1 MLCEKA
7 MLQNSKEAA
16 LVFKTA
22 KEKQIFVM
30 EAMWSRFLPAVKKVK
45 SWIEEG
51 SIGIPEIAQF
61 SIGLVAPEGKEN
73 RYFNPK
79 LGGGA
84 AKDITVYA
92 YELTTYILNQRI
104 KNITAS
110 ATWSDTGVDIND
122 HISIDFE
129 YTLADLTA
137 SFVTK
142 MEDKMVIYGRKGK
155 IESSIVPWKDTA
167 SCAELFDKIEETRVV
182 SC

>member
-61 SIGLVAPEGKEN
+61 SIGFVAPEGK
-73 RYFNPK
+73 
-79 LGGGA
+79 
-84 AKDITVYA
+84 
-92 YELTTYILNQRI
+92 
-104 KNITAS
+104 
-110 ATWSDTGVDIND
+110 
-122 HISIDFE
+122 
-129 YTLADLTA
+129 
-137 SFVTK
+137 
-142 MEDKMVIYGRKGK
+142 
-155 IESSIVPWKDTA
+155 
-167 SCAELFDKIEETRVV
+167 
-182 SC
+182 